1 VTPEKASVAIVGGGY
16 HGLSLAF
23 NLADRGV
30 TNIVVLDAGYF
41 QGGASGRN
49 GALVRGG
56 FSSVEWTRFFGH
68 SLELW
73 TGLSRKLGHNVMFT
87 RRGYA
92 IVAETDRSAAMCER
106 ALKVHREVGLRS
118 VGLDPAGVKA
128 VMPAIDATRVK
139 GAIYFDNAGTAPHH
153 AAMKAYLAACRERGV
168 SVRYGTRVTAVERT
182 GTRASTVWTNEARID
197 ADTIVIA
204 AGAHN
209 PEVAA
214 LAGVEL
220 DGKGMRIE
228 AIAVEPMRRVIDP
241 GIALIDRATYLH
253 QTGRGEIVG
262 GCEVAGDRPRMSL
275 ASDVIVMAH
284 AARHLTTMFPSL
296 GSARVLRQWAGQVH
310 VSSDFGPLLGPH
322 PDLDDLWISAGWLY
336 GVAGAPASGDLLAKA
351 IVTGE
356 IDDRMAPFAVD
367 RRRRNRPIVEE
378 STVNLDHDATDKTWN
393 KEPR

>member
-1 VTPEKASVAIVGGGY
+1 LKPAKASVVIVGGGY

-30 TNIVVLDAGYF
+30 RGVVVLDAGYF

-68 SLELW
+68 SLDLW
-73 TGLSRKLGHNVMFT
+73 IGLSRKLGHNVMFT

-92 IVAETDRSAAMCER
+92 IVAETEKSAAMCER
-106 ALKVHREVGLRS
+106 ALRVHRDVGLAS
-118 VGLDPAGVKA
+118 VGLDTAGVRR
-128 VMPAIDATRVK
+128 VLPAIAADRVK
-139 GAIYFDNAGTAPHH
+139 AAVYFANGGTAPHH

-168 SVRYGTRVTAVERT
+168 AVRYHTPVTAIER
-182 GTRASTVWTNEARID
+182 GGGRAAGVWAGAERID
-197 ADTIVIA
+197 ADAIVIA

-209 PEVAA
+209 PEVAG

-220 DGKGMRIE
+220 DGHGMRIE
-228 AIAVEPMRRVIDP
+228 AIAVEPMRRIIDP

-262 GCEVAGDRPRMSL
+262 GCELAGDKPRMTL
-275 ASDVIVMAH
+275 ASDLPVMAH
-284 AARHLTTMFPSL
+284 TARHFTAMFPSL
-296 GSARVLRQWAGQVH
+296 GAARILRQWPGQVH

-322 PDLDDLWISAGWLY
+322 PDLADLWISAGWLY

-378 STVNLDHDATDKTWN
+378 STVNLEH
-393 KEPR
+393 

>member
-1 VTPEKASVAIVGGGY
+1 MSPAKASVAIVGGGY

-30 TNIVVLDAGYF
+30 RDIVVLDAGYF

-49 GALVRGG
+49 GTLVRGG

-68 SLELW
+68 SLALW
-73 TGLSRKLGHNVMFT
+73 IGLSRKLGHNVMFT

-92 IVAETDRSAAMCER
+92 IVAETERSAAMCER
-106 ALKVHREVGLRS
+106 SIGVHRRVGLRS
-118 VGLDPAGVKA
+118 VGLDRAGVRR
-128 VMPAIDATRVK
+128 VLPAIDAERVTA
-139 GAIYFDNAGTAPHH
+139 AIHFDNGGTAPHH

-168 SVRYGTRVTAVERT
+168 TVRYHTAVTAIERAD
-182 GTRASTVWTNEARID
+182 GRASGVWAGGERID
-197 ADTIVIA
+197 ADAVVIA

-209 PEVAA
+209 PDVAR

-220 DGKGMRIE
+220 DGHGMRIE
-228 AIAVEPMRRVIDP
+228 AIAVEPLRRIIDP

-262 GCEVAGDRPRMSL
+262 GCEVAGDKPRMTL
-275 ASDVIVMAH
+275 ASDLPVMAH
-284 AARHLTTMFPSL
+284 TARHFTTMFPSL
-296 GSARVLRQWAGQVH
+296 GAARVLRQWAGQVH

-322 PDLDDLWISAGWLY
+322 PDLGDLWISAGWLY

-351 IVTGE
+351 IVTGA

-378 STVNLDHDATDKTWN
+378 STVNLEH
-393 KEPR
+393 

>member
-1 VTPEKASVAIVGGGY
+1 MMPRKVAVAIVGGGY

-30 TNIVVLDAGYF
+30 RDILVLDAGYF

-68 SLELW
+68 SLNLW
-73 TGLSRKLGHNVMFT
+73 IGLSRKLGHNVMFT

-92 IVAETDRSAAMCER
+92 IVAETDRSAAMVER
-106 ALKVHREVGLRS
+106 ALKVHAAEGLRS
-118 VGLDPAGVKA
+118 VGLDRAGVRR
-128 VMPAIDATRVK
+128 VLPAIDADRVK
-139 GAIYFDNAGTAPHH
+139 AAIHFANGGTAPHH

-168 SVRYGTRVTAVERT
+168 TVRYGTQVTAIERT
-182 GTRASTVWTNEARID
+182 GGRASAVWAAGQRID
-197 ADTIVIA
+197 ADAVAVA

-209 PEVAA
+209 PDVAR

-220 DGKGMRIE
+220 DGAGMRIE
-228 AIAVEPMRRVIDP
+228 AIAVAPMRRTIDP

-262 GCEVAGDRPRMSL
+262 GCEIAGEKPRMSL
-275 ASDVIVMAH
+275 ASDMPVMAH
-284 AARHLTTMFPSL
+284 TARHLATMFPSL
-296 GSARVLRQWAGQVH
+296 GAARVLRQWAGQVH
-310 VSSDFGPLLGPH
+310 VSSDFGPLLGQH
-322 PDLDDLWISAGWLY
+322 PDLRDLWLSAGWLY

-351 IVTGE
+351 IVTGV

-378 STVNLDHDATDKTWN
+378 STVNLEH
-393 KEPR
+393 

>member
-1 VTPEKASVAIVGGGY
+1 MKPAKASVVIVGGGY

-30 TNIVVLDAGYF
+30 RDVVVLDAGYF

-68 SLELW
+68 SLDLW
-73 TGLSRKLGHNVMFT
+73 IGLSRKLGHNVMFT

-92 IVAETDRSAAMCER
+92 IVAETEKSAAMCER
-106 ALKVHREVGLRS
+106 ALRVHRDVGLAS
-118 VGLDPAGVKA
+118 VGLDTAGVRR
-128 VMPAIDATRVK
+128 VLPAIAADRVK
-139 GAIYFDNAGTAPHH
+139 AAVYFANGGTAPHH

-168 SVRYGTRVTAVERT
+168 AVRYHTPVTAIER
-182 GTRASTVWTNEARID
+182 GGGRAAGVWAGAERID
-197 ADTIVIA
+197 ADAIVIA

-209 PEVAA
+209 PEVAG

-220 DGKGMRIE
+220 DGHGMRIE
-228 AIAVEPMRRVIDP
+228 AIAVEPMRRIIDP

-262 GCEVAGDRPRMSL
+262 GCELAGDKPRMTL
-275 ASDVIVMAH
+275 ASDLPVMAH
-284 AARHLTTMFPSL
+284 TARHFTAMFPSL
-296 GSARVLRQWAGQVH
+296 GAARILRQWAGQVH

-322 PDLDDLWISAGWLY
+322 PDLADLWISAGWLY

-378 STVNLDHDATDKTWN
+378 STVNLEH
-393 KEPR
+393 